1 MHRPIALVAASVLT
15 APALLVLASTSAV
28 AGGVTCQ
35 GHHATI
41 VGTTHQD
48 VLHGTPGDDVIVG
61 LAGRDTIDGGGGDD
75 IICGGRDGDTLIGG
89 AGDDQLYGKRSIDTL
104 TGGDGDDLLAGGSGT
119 ATTFDYS
126 DAPRGVTV
134 DLEAGTA
141 SGWGRDTV
149 SFGHANIGVLGSRF
163 DDDLLGTEGP
173 DGLRGDGGTDRIDG
187 RGGDDR
193 LLAQGGSLVGGDG
206 DDYLHGYGG
215 GGFTTTLDGGA
226 GADIL
231 DQDSSGSI
239 VGGSGDDSVWTDLSD
254 APFTAGQT
262 IDGGDGTDLL
272 MLSDLAGRYDHLAF
286 DLASGLLDAD
296 GTDVAA
302 TGFENFETRGDISG
316 DTTSYDV
323 TGTDGANR
331 FYVQQTNESVVI
343 HAAGGDDVI
352 TGGNGDDT
360 LDGGPGDDT
369 ASAGDGTDTCVS
381 VEHATGC
388 ESVSP

>member
-1 MHRPIALVAASVLT
+1 MHRQIALVAASVLT

-28 AGGVTCQ
+28 AGGVTCH
-35 GHHATI
+35 GHRATI
-41 VGTTHQD
+41 VGTTHKD

-75 IICGGRDGDTLIGG
+75 IICGGRD
-89 AGDDQLYGKRSIDTL
+89 
-104 TGGDGDDLLAGGSGT
+104 
-119 ATTFDYS
+119 
-126 DAPRGVTV
+126 
-134 DLEAGTA
+134 
-141 SGWGRDTV
+141 
-149 SFGHANIGVLGSRF
+149 
-163 DDDLLGTEGP
+163 
-173 DGLRGDGGTDRIDG
+173 
-187 RGGDDR
+187 
-193 LLAQGGSLVGGDG
+193 
-206 DDYLHGYGG
+206 G

-239 VGGSGDDSVWTDLSD
+239 VGGSGDDSVWTDVSD

-369 ASAGDGTDTCVS
+369 ANAGDGTDTCVS